1 MQVNC
6 AIQVKLK
13 PVFYKAIQWNIF
25 GDHPLVKESFPT
37 IWFMRSNHSFKE
49 VTNGSREEIFKQVRT
64 LFDSDKYGSIFARC
78 IKNTEL
84 NELRLHG
91 NKIKSTDI
99 RVHDEDIEAWLDI
112 LENIEKIYFVEIGKN
127 IVQIVSGDWVMEDCN
142 GNISVVK
149 NEEYLDRFEVV

>member
-13 PVFYKAIQWNIF
+13 PVFYKAVQWNIL

-49 VTNGSREEIFKQVRT
+49 VTNGSREEIFKQVRD
-64 LFDSDKYGSIFARC
+64 LFDLDKHGSIFARC

-91 NKIKSTDI
+91 NKIRSNDI
-99 RVHDEDIEAWLDI
+99 QVHNEDIEAWLDI
-112 LENIEKIYFVEIGKN
+112 LESTEKIYFLEIGKN
-127 IVQIVSGDWVMEDCN
+127 IVQIVSGNWVIEDSD
-142 GNISVVK
+142 GNLSVVSNK
-149 NEEYLDRFEVV
+149 EYLDRFEVV

>member
-37 IWFMRSNHSFKE
+37 IWFMRSNHTFKE
-49 VTNGSREEIFKQVRT
+49 ITNGTREEIFKQVRD
-64 LFDSDKYGSIFARC
+64 LFDLDKHGSIFARC

>member
-49 VTNGSREEIFKQVRT
+49 VTNGSREEIFNQVRT

-127 IVQIVSGDWVMEDCN
+127 IVQIVSGDWIMEDCG
-142 GNISVVK
+142 GNLSVVK

>member
-49 VTNGSREEIFKQVRT
+49 VTNGSREEIFKQVRD
-64 LFDSDKYGSIFARC
+64 LFDLDKHGSIFARC

-91 NKIKSTDI
+91 NKIRSNDI
-99 RVHDEDIEAWLDI
+99 QVHNEDIEAWLDI